1 MGLFDKRKK
10 KKEPDLPGDEKK
22 LREIAEYQS
31 REHQVIR
38 DLQIRT
44 LGKSDAYIG
53 GRVYCR
59 LWNKEIDIDLYD
71 DVPLEYAHK
80 CVEAMNSMP
89 DDLIDKICRAAKKY
103 CLDFLDTAAERSTLI
118 SMF

>member
-1 MGLFDKRKK
+1 ML
-10 KKEPDLPGDEKK
+10 
-22 LREIAEYQS
+22 IAYYECRFFSQLSNS
-31 REHQVIR
+31 R
-38 DLQIRT
+38 
-44 LGKSDAYIG
+44 

-59 LWNKEIDIDLYD
+59 LWDKEIDIDLYD

-80 CVEAMNSMP
+80 CAEAMNSMP

-103 CLDFLDTAAERSTLI
+103 CLDFLDTAAEKSTLI